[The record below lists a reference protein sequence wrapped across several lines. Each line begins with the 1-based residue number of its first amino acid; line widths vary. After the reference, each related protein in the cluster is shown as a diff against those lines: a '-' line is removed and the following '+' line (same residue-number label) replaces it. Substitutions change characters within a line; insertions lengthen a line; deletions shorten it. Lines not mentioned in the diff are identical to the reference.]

1 MENLAEKYPELT
13 DALHAAVLTKFVTE
27 IDTNGCADEDSI
39 CEISARSYDGFIA
52 HTNGGFR
59 ALVHSDLASVES
71 EGMSDFETACL
82 QQYIDASHDDAAISF
97 IADSEALT
105 EAFET
110 RFPYVAPG
118 AGAYDWLND
127 RWYNAEVEF
136 DKRAAMQAD
145 MIGDTGAFW
154 QTDMAAER
162 EIFWDHDRDYL
173 SEGGT
178 FFYEVT
184 AIFYEKDH
192 RRNETGADELFIFA
206 GINTDFGYGREK
218 GLETVW
224 EKTYKV
230 NRLTPKRL
238 DVIVA
243 HCQDQITNSWSADK

>member
-27 IDTNGCADEDSI
+27 IDTNGCADADSI
-39 CEISARSYDGFIA
+39 HEISARSYDGFIA

-59 ALVHSDLASVES
+59 TLVHGDLSSVES
-71 EGMSDFETACL
+71 EGLSEFETACL
-82 QQYIDASHDDAAISF
+82 QGYIDSSHNDAA
-97 IADSEALT
+97 T
-105 EAFET
+105 
-110 RFPYVAPG
+110 
-118 AGAYDWLND
+118 DWLRIEREELQLEFENSESENACDWLYD

-145 MIGDTGAFW
+145 MIGDAGKFW
-154 QTDMAAER
+154 QTEMSAER
-162 EIFWDHDRDYL
+162 EDFQDYDSDYL
-173 SEGGT
+173 REGGE
-178 FFYEVT
+178 FFYEIT

-230 NRLTPKRL
+230 SRLTPARL

-243 HCQDQITNSWSADK
+243 HCQDQISSSWSADK